1 MNPITC
7 LSSPGN
13 AKPSLVS
20 FPSASV
26 SMYSTSCD
34 GSLNKPVHDANLSL
48 ETQAASF
55 SLKSASN
62 MGLSPRPYS
71 PFRDQ
76 TVVKVVNR
84 QGLTVTGSM
93 EAGIG
98 RTTVVVLGVLFL
110 SVCLC
115 LGALVSAPV
124 RQDLGR
130 EKLGVLS
137 ALNTRELRIKMLKA
151 GFDRGETLA
160 LHS

>member
-1 MNPITC
+1 M
-7 LSSPGN
+7 
-13 AKPSLVS
+13 
-20 FPSASV
+20 
-26 SMYSTSCD
+26 
-34 GSLNKPVHDANLSL
+34 
-48 ETQAASF
+48 
-55 SLKSASN
+55 
-62 MGLSPRPYS
+62 
-71 PFRDQ
+71 
-76 TVVKVVNR
+76 
-84 QGLTVTGSM
+84 TGSM

-137 ALNTRELRIKMLKA
+137 ALNTRELRIKTLKA